1 MVLYKLKS
9 RNMPKKE
16 VVLSKSFVHKSSRG
30 LVSQI
35 AWIVNGKCKVQLSEI
50 LCKYNNFD
58 KY

>member
-1 MVLYKLKS
+1 
-9 RNMPKKE
+9 MPKKE